1 MTRLSLEIPHLA
13 DWRRSAHG
21 IPRMTDIGP

>member
-1 MTRLSLEIPHLA
+1 MRLPLEIPHLA